1 MAGINIPGVTDQ
13 YKTND
18 TIEKLMKVE
27 RIPLTREQSQLD
39 ELKAQKDA
47 WRDINSQLSSL
58 REKTKGLYSFENPF
72 NNKITDSTQ
81 AGAITAEATRSAEIQ
96 SFKIDVIQPAT
107 ADRFMSDEMDKEFK
121 VPSGTYTYKVGEKQ
135 LNLNWKGGSLK
146 DFSNAINRRSNGIV
160 KSMIIG
166 GSSGKSSLM
175 IESLSTGRENR
186 LEFIGNAKDFA
197 LSSGMIEPAKSEKS
211 AFGEDATLLPENSM
225 DIEIPKELLNLKNT
239 HITFSLIATDT
250 DDVAEAFNKTIPGIP
265 SLHSSG
271 SAEFGGITIT
281 NSDSDSASSEKLPSP
296 KEKVQTEEV
305 VYAVMADGSEKLIET
320 PGLLTED
327 SAVDIALKDYSGI
340 TSIRIKNANT
350 GKQLDISA
358 ASSYDGGKSLGY
370 QPKNPVSEADDAIL
384 KYEGIQ
390 ITRAKNDIDDIVPE
404 ITLHVH
410 DKTDKAA
417 TISIKPDKEASKDAL
432 IQFVGQYNRTVAEL
446 NILSQNKEE
455 IISELDYLT
464 SDERETEMK
473 KLGMFVTDFTLPTIK
488 SNMAAI
494 ITAGYQTSDQA
505 VITMLSQIGI
515 STNASGGNG
524 SYSQSRLR
532 GYLEIDEKKLDQA
545 IENHLDDIKMLFGY
559 DSDGDLVSDRGIG
572 VQLDKQI
579 AAYTQTGGILAMKTS
594 GLDSKIKASEQ
605 RIARLETQMD
615 RKEAEL
621 RNKYG
626 QMEGALNSLE
636 GQQNSISNFT
646 NQQNRNR

>member
-13 YKTND
+13 YKTNE

-81 AGAITAEATRSAEIQ
+81 EGAISAEATRSAEIQ

-107 ADRFMSDEMDKEFK
+107 ADRFLSDEMEKDFK
-121 VPSGTYTYKVGEKQ
+121 VPSGVYKYKVGERE

-166 GSSGKSSLM
+166 GSAGKSSLM
-175 IESLSTGRENR
+175 IEALSTGRENR
-186 LEFIGNAKDFA
+186 LEFIENAKDFA
-197 LSSGMIEPAKSEKS
+197 LSSGMIEPVKSEKN
-211 AFGEDATLLPENSM
+211 AFGEDATLLPENTL

-250 DDVAEAFNKTIPGIP
+250 DDVAEAYNKTIPGTP
-265 SLHSSG
+265 DLNSSG

-281 NSDSDSASSEKLPSP
+281 NLDSDSESLEKQPAP
-296 KEKVQTEEV
+296 KEKVQTEQV
-305 VYAVMADGSEKLIET
+305 VYAVMADGTEKLIET
-320 PGLLTED
+320 PGLFTED
-327 SAVDIALKDYSGI
+327 SLVDISLKDYDGI
-340 TSIRIKNANT
+340 ASIKIKNANT
-350 GKQLDISA
+350 GKQLDVSSP
-358 ASSYDGGKSLGY
+358 SSYDSGKSLGY

-390 ITRAKNDIDDIVPE
+390 ITRAKNDIDDIIPE

-410 DKTDKAA
+410 DKTEKTA
-417 TISIKPDKEASKDAL
+417 TISVKPDKEASKDAL

-455 IISELDYLT
+455 IITELDYLT
-464 SDERETEMK
+464 SDEREAEMK

-488 SNMAAI
+488 SNMASI

-505 VITMLSQIGI
+505 AITMLSQIGI

-545 IENHLDDIKMLFGY
+545 IENHLDDIKRLFGY
-559 DSDGDLVSDRGIG
+559 DSDGDLVSDQGIA
-572 VQLDKQI
+572 VLLDKQI
-579 AAYTQTGGILAMKTS
+579 TAYTQTGGILAMKTS
-594 GLDSKIKASEQ
+594 GLDSKIKTSEQ
-605 RIARLETQMD
+605 RIARLESQMD

-626 QMEGALNSLE
+626 QMEGSLNSLE
-636 GQQNSISNFT
+636 GQQNSINNFT